1 MTKQNAASAQAC
13 DSLDDVSQEHRKVEN
28 AIEHGGQYTIT
39 VPLGA
44 VLKQDEKVK
53 LFAAIR
59 SSQDDCVAGGFLL
72 NDGSVTFHREVEND
86 CEFIVSNFT
95 NMAKTNYEAAAMH
108 QLAGEIMDSQPA
120 NEHLLQI
127 VEALRGASG
136 IQPRVE
142 NLRNPSQLLGNVLE
156 VTVHDFSGR
165 FPSDVYDQTQTD
177 DSIKDGDVLDL
188 GAGNVAILVKAWPT
202 IVVGEIENF
211 HRLNADTTF
220 ETFMDGRYAA
230 SAAKAREISRQL
242 LNRGNVQDASHAQLF
257 SCTWPC
263 QFEGA
268 KFTTMTRIV
277 VDGAQPAVVA
287 AQKWMHGQFVD
298 FSNPDEFSYLQAN
311 VVELH
316 KAQDDPIPWGLSR
329 IDQAPEWSLTSKV
342 PERYDS
348 PSPGM

>member
-1 MTKQNAASAQAC
+1 M
-13 DSLDDVSQEHRKVEN
+13 EN

-142 NLRNPSQLLGNVLE
+142 NLRNPSQLLGNVLISPRFQAFPMDE
-156 VTVHDFSGR
+156 GNDQWGVRDASCNKCWSDDGWQLNDSGLASVLTHEESLQMVNQLEHELLGKVSKVDFDDLSE
-165 FPSDVYDQTQTD
+165 DDQ
-177 DSIKDGDVLDL
+177 
-188 GAGNVAILVKAWPT
+188 LVW
-202 IVVGEIENF
+202 VE
-211 HRLNADTTF
+211 
-220 ETFMDGRYAA
+220 
-230 SAAKAREISRQL
+230 KARAESREALGPKEAFRQAQQL
-242 LNRGNVQDASHAQLF
+242 YEASDEAESGNVQDASHAQLF